1 MNEFENVLI
10 YADVCKTI
18 ELIPTEEER
27 AAAALALL
35 RYGSRGI
42 EYEGDN
48 IFIKMILQQA
58 MIGID
63 KAKSRYNKATENGK
77 KGGRAKQFKDEEIIA
92 LKSQGMTNIEVA
104 AALGCSEKTVQRA
117 NVANR
122 QNGQNIYTDNTDK
135 KDIKENTDKTDT
147 DRHNL
152 NNNININSNSNIDY
166 TDNYNDKINE
176 YGRRLQSAE
185 ERETANYVI
194 LTLQNRG
201 FDNEFIYYALKGLN
215 NRNIIKYKAML
226 FSKDY
231 HEQIKSEII
240 QEHKRKADIKE
251 KAAAIGAAVDKQFE
265 KGVKTISVKAPEKPI
280 DKGYINLEEIT
291 DD

>member
-1 MNEFENVLI
+1 MIV
-10 YADVCKTI
+10 YADVYKAI
-18 ELIPTEEER
+18 DFIPTEEEK

-35 RYGSRGI
+35 KYGCGGI

-48 IFIKMILQQA
+48 IFIKMIMQQA
-58 MIGID
+58 KIGID
-63 KAKSRYNKATENGK
+63 KAQARYNKATENGK
-77 KGGRAKQFKDEEIIA
+77 KGGRTKQFKDEEITA
-92 LKSQGMTNIEVA
+92 LKSQGMTNKEVA
-104 AALGCSEKTVQRA
+104 AVLGCSEKTVQRA

-122 QNGQNIYTDNTDK
+122 QNGQNTKTDITDK
-135 KDIKENTDKTDT
+135 SKETDKTDT

-166 TDNYNDKINE
+166 TDDYNDKINE

-215 NRNIIKYKAML
+215 NRSIIQYKAML

-251 KAAAIGAAVDKQFE
+251 KAAAIGAAVDKINK
-265 KGVKTISVKAPEKPI
+265 KGVKTIPVKAPEKPI
-280 DKGYINLEEIT
+280 DKGYINLDDIT

>member
-1 MNEFENVLI
+1 MIVYE
-10 YADVCKTI
+10 DVYKTI
-18 ELIPTEEER
+18 EMLPTEEEK

-35 RYGSRGI
+35 RYGCGGI
-42 EYEGDN
+42 EYNGECLY
-48 IFIKMILQQA
+48 IRLIMQQA
-58 MIGID
+58 KVGID
-63 KAKSRYNKATENGK
+63 NAKARYNKATENGK
-77 KGGRAKQFKDEEIIA
+77 KGGRAKQFKDEEITA
-92 LKSQGMTNIEVA
+92 LKSQGMTNKEVA

-135 KDIKENTDKTDT
+135 KDTTENTDKTDT
-147 DRHNL
+147 DIQNL
-152 NNNININSNSNIDY
+152 NKNININNNSNIDY

-201 FDNEFIYYALKGLN
+201 FDNEFIYYALKGLKD
-215 NRNIIKYKAML
+215 RNIIQYKALL

>member
-1 MNEFENVLI
+1 MFDNFIYFADNMNSIENL
-10 YADVCKTI
+10 
-18 ELIPTEEER
+18 PTEQDKIEVI
-27 AAAALALL
+27 AAIV
-35 RYGSRGI
+35 RYGVYGKEDYTNPYAKI
-42 EYEGDN
+42 
-48 IFIKMILQQA
+48 ILPLVK
-58 MIGID
+58 IGID
-63 KAKSRYNKATENGK
+63 NAKERYNTAIQNGK
-77 KGGRAKQFKDEEIIA
+77 KGGRAKQFKDEEITA
-92 LKSQGMTNIEVA
+92 LKSQGMTNKEVA

-122 QNGQNIYTDNTDK
+122 QNGQNTQTDITDK
-135 KDIKENTDKTDT
+135 KDTTEDTDKTDT
-147 DRHNL
+147 DIQNL
-152 NNNININSNSNIDY
+152 NKNININSNSNIDY

-176 YGRRLQSAE
+176 YGRRLQSEE

-215 NRNIIKYKAML
+215 NRSIIQYKAML

-251 KAAAIGAAVDKQFE
+251 KAAAIGAAVDKINK
-265 KGVKTISVKAPEKPI
+265 KGVKTIPVKAPEKPI
-280 DKGYINLEEIT
+280 DKGYINLDDIT